1 MLDLNPTTIAPI
13 AGRILRPRA
22 AIRSLRALRLNA
34 IAAALR
40 ESHRSARL
48 LQLFA
53 ALFPDSLDEF
63 HSGWGWESL
72 LQRLLQRC
80 EWAGLFEPD
89 WRTLDDLYDWA
100 TSSEWDQEEDGPL
113 EPEAW
118 VLLAGYCDGIPVRH
132 YHLAEDDWL
141 EGETWLHYD
150 LPGLAALYAAVT
162 GEGDLGDDDGLV
174 AQLGWINWGAALTA
188 VDWPAQP
195 EPLRWLPL
203 AVRWCWRGFGNPL
216 LDEGVL
222 MMDLWPE
229 RYSWAQDIDRV
240 WMFYLHARP
249 IWQAI
254 EAVGKWLAENNN
266 TERLLALLEDNND
279 DDI

>member
-1 MLDLNPTTIAPI
+1 MLDLNPTTVAPI

-22 AIRSLRALRLNA
+22 AIRPLRALRLNA
-34 IAAALR
+34 IASALQG
-40 ESHRSARL
+40 SVRSVRL
-48 LQLFA
+48 LRLFA

-63 HSGWGWESL
+63 HSDWGWDSL
-72 LQRLLQRC
+72 LQGLLHQC

-100 TSSEWDQEEDGPL
+100 TQGEWDPEEDGPL

-118 VLLAGYCDGIPVRH
+118 ALLAGYCDGIPVRH

-141 EGETWLHYD
+141 EGETWLHHD

-174 AQLGWINWGAALTA
+174 AQLGWINWDAALTA

-195 EPLRWLPL
+195 EPLCWLPL
-203 AVRWCWRGFGNPL
+203 AVRWCRRELGNPL
-216 LDEGVL
+216 LDEGVQL
-222 MMDLWPE
+222 IDLWPE
-229 RYSWAQDIDRV
+229 QYSWAQDIDRV
-240 WMFYLHARP
+240 WMLGLHARP
-249 IWQAI
+249 VWQAV
-254 EAVGKWLAENNN
+254 EAVGKWLAKNNN